1 MMRKDS
7 SMYHNL
13 TPPKKLYKDIIVIHD
28 KSHTMTNNRPGYI
41 YIIQEREFVNTN
53 ENVYKI
59 GRTENIIRRFSDY
72 PKGSKLFLSFL
83 VSDMYEIENEIK
95 EQLCKTIKCR
105 RDIGTEYYEG
115 EINEVTKEVL
125 SVISKYSILPQAN
138 QSVLSKAKIKDP
150 ELLIIDYINLH
161 KDEYFGKTKKT
172 LDVYQAY
179 LDWCETN
186 QDITPAKYVSH
197 KEFTTIIK
205 NNFSVECKPCRLAE
219 GVYQCIIFAAGDPI
233 DEVDEAKLKEFL
245 TSDRFVKYKKD
256 AMLLV
261 KDFKS
266 IYMKFTKVKSCNME
280 QIDVILQESGYEI
293 KHTHMC
299 KSCGCEARS
308 GCCVNYNRN
317 NRVKRYIIKH
327 MEKVNVNA

>member
-1 MMRKDS
+1 MS
-7 SMYHNL
+7 
-13 TPPKKLYKDIIVIHD
+13 
-28 KSHTMTNNRPGYI
+28 NNKPGYI
-41 YIIQEREFVNTN
+41 YIIQEREFINTN

-83 VSDMYEIENEIK
+83 VSDMYEIENQIK
-95 EQLCKTIKCR
+95 EQFCKTFKWR
-105 RDIGTEYYEG
+105 RDIGTDYYEG
-115 EINEVTKEVL
+115 AINEVTKEVL
-125 SVISKYSILPQAN
+125 SVISKYSILPQTN
-138 QSVLSKAKIKDP
+138 QSVLSKAKLKDP

-205 NNFSVECKPCRLAE
+205 NNFIVECKPCRLAE
-219 GVYQCIIFAAGDPI
+219 GVYQCIIFAGHPI
-233 DEVDEAKLKEFL
+233 DEVDEAKLKELL
-245 TSDRFVKYKKD
+245 TSDKFVRYKKD
-256 AMLLV
+256 AIISV

-266 IYMKFTKVKSCNME
+266 IYMKFMKVKSCNME
-280 QIDVILQESGYEI
+280 QIDMILQETGYEI
-293 KHTHMC
+293 KHSNMCTH
-299 KSCGCEARS
+299 CGFEARS
-308 GCCVNYNRN
+308 GCCVNYNKN
-317 NRVKRYIIKH
+317 NRVKRYIIKN
-327 MEKVNVNA
+327 MEKVDVSA